1 MKCVKMPVDVY
12 YIACLVHCRQ
22 KDKGFNFIYSR
33 KGKSV
38 SGSLLKKSQPQG
50 GSIMR
55 MDMHYMKWK
64 YCVYCVEFG
73 LFYVLS
79 DW

>member
-12 YIACLVHCRQ
+12 YIACLVHSRQ
-22 KDKGFNFIYSR
+22 KDKGFNFIYGR
-33 KGKSV
+33 KGKNV

-55 MDMHYMKWK
+55 MGMHYMKRY
-64 YCVYCVEFG
+64 YCVYCVEIVC
-73 LFYVLS
+73 LYVLS